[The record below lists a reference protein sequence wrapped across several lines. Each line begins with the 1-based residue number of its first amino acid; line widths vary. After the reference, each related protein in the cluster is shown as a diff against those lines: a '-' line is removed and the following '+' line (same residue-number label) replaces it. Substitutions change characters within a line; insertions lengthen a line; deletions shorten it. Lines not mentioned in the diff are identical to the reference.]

1 MFSIKY
7 TTSIVLIA
15 LCYLNLVGGDRWQAS
30 GAMNKT
36 VMDFIWGNIGSNFP
50 SYAGGASFIPYCT
63 LLSDNLNG
71 MWDPAWNVFTVRL
84 MDQIFDAVLVGN
96 GNLYSFVIWK
106 DYNCKTWN
114 TFSMSN
120 FLVPKTTSDP
130 FFPFAKHCRPQDLK

>member
-1 MFSIKY
+1 
-7 TTSIVLIA
+7 
-15 LCYLNLVGGDRWQAS
+15 
-30 GAMNKT
+30 MN
-36 VMDFIWGNIGSNFP
+36 FIWAHIGANFP

-63 LLSDNLNG
+63 LLSDDLNG

-84 MDQIFDAVLVGN
+84 MDQIFDAVLVGYAFNNQWMWHNGYALN

-130 FFPFAKHCRPQDLK
+130 FFPIWQTLSSKFTVLNRLATFPRTY